1 MEAYPRMEIHTV
13 NRVPTNAD
21 YIDAGLD
28 IYRAVTIVEVSQ
40 KAFQNQIDGNYW
52 PADFND
58 TAFS

>member
-1 MEAYPRMEIHTV
+1 MEIHTV